1 MAFKRKIKKKSGI
14 YWALVENYRK
24 NGKVKQRCIKYLGK
38 EINGKPAKRIIME
51 NVGVKKVK
59 RYYDV
64 IAVDT
69 VARKLGLHEVLGDIH
84 KLVLLLV
91 YSHILDRVSIN
102 KIEDWVETTVIPDI
116 LSIESFSTKD
126 LYEVL
131 TDLNSMRFEKIERTI
146 FSKFMKMKREKTTVV
161 LDVTDTYFEGNG
173 WEGKKRR
180 GKDEKNRK
188 LLQIGLAVT
197 YENGFPVMHKTY
209 PGNVSNVLIFQDML
223 HELKEMGFKSLIIDR
238 GMYSKENIEDIR
250 KLGLKGIVG
259 VRKTERMKKKFLS
272 KIDRES
278 IYSLENRVE
287 LKNTSVYVQ
296 SFNYLDGRLIVVY
309 NPSLEILKREMHYER
324 GGNDKEAKYLG
335 YGLIFHNTELND
347 KEIVKK
353 YFEKDLIER
362 SFKSLKGVLALRP
375 IRVWLKEHV
384 EAHVKICYLSYA
396 IFSYL
401 NYKLKKLKI
410 TPVEALEKLRE
421 CYKVYLEDEK
431 NDLKWEKIVS
441 PEKIQKR
448 ILKKLV

>member
-69 VARKLGLHEVLGDIH
+69 VARKLGLHEVLGEIH
-84 KLVLLLV
+84 KLILLLV

-102 KIEDWVETTVIPDI
+102 KIKDWVETTVISDI
-116 LSIESFSTKD
+116 LSIESFSTKE

-131 TDLNSMRFEKIERTI
+131 TDLNSIEFKKIERTL

-161 LDVTDTYFEGNG
+161 LDVTDTYFEGNS
-173 WEGKKRR
+173 WNGKRRR

-197 YENGFPVMHKTY
+197 YENGFPVMHRTY
-209 PGNVSNVLIFQDML
+209 PGNVSNILIFQDML
-223 HELKEMGFKSLIIDR
+223 HELKEKGFKTLIIDR
-238 GMYSKENIEDIR
+238 GMHSKENLEDKR
-250 KLGLKGIVG
+250 KLGLKAIVG
-259 VRKTERMKKKFLS
+259 VRKTKEMKRKFLS
-272 KIDRES
+272 KINRED
-278 IYSLENRVE
+278 IYSLGNRVG

-296 SFNYLDGRLIVVY
+296 SFDYLDGRLIVVY

-324 GGNDKEAKYLG
+324 GGDDKEAKYLG
-335 YGLIFHNTELND
+335 T
-347 KEIVKK
+347 V
-353 YFEKDLIER
+353 
-362 SFKSLKGVLALRP
+362 
-375 IRVWLKEHV
+375 
-384 EAHVKICYLSYA
+384 
-396 IFSYL
+396 
-401 NYKLKKLKI
+401 
-410 TPVEALEKLRE
+410 
-421 CYKVYLEDEK
+421 
-431 NDLKWEKIVS
+431 
-441 PEKIQKR
+441 
-448 ILKKLV
+448 